1 MIAALL
7 CAAVLSSGSGEAP
20 LWSAQP
26 AQVGEIVFEGAPAES
41 VRSLVAVQVG
51 AALDARDVRDSV
63 RALHGSARFS
73 RVAAY
78 AETMPDGRRKLIV
91 KDEASGEFSDVVAD
105 ALPG

>member
-7 CAAVLSSGSGEAP
+7 CAAVLTSSSGEAP

-26 AQVGEIVFEGAPAES
+26 AQVGEIAFEGAPAES

-73 RVAAY
+73 KFSLDGLTGPRPTQSRSPRATYRWPADRAA
-78 AETMPDGRRKLIV
+78 R
-91 KDEASGEFSDVVAD
+91 
-105 ALPG
+105 